1 MKKSMKALLI
11 ALCAVL
17 LVAGSIFGTLAYLT
31 STDAVTN
38 TFTVGKVEITL
49 DEAKVDK
56 YGKPLDS
63 SGNVVTDI
71 AAAARVDANEYKL
84 IPGHEYTKDP
94 TVTVKADSEECY
106 VFVKVINGLG
116 SDATLTISSD
126 WTALSGVD
134 NVYCYKEKVA
144 TSSSDT
150 KLTSVFTKFTL
161 GATVDVS
168 TYATNTDGKVV
179 ESSSSTDL
187 KKISVDAYAVQA
199 DGFSSA
205 AAAWTAANFS

>member
-31 STDAVTN
+31 STAAVTN
-38 TFTVGKVEITL
+38 TFTVGKVAITL
-49 DEAKVDK
+49 DEAKVDL
-56 YGKPLDS
+56 YGNPLNS
-63 SGNVVTDI
+63 SNEVVTL
-71 AAAARVDANEYKL
+71 ANAERVYANEYKL

-150 KLTSVFTKFTL
+150 ELTPVFTEFTL
-161 GATVDVS
+161 GNTVDVS
-168 TYATNTDGKVV
+168 AYAINTDGKVV